1 MIKIKN
7 RRAFITGLKSTSLNI
22 KEKKFLKKYKPWGV
36 IIFSRNIKSLDQLK
50 KLTDDVKKIFNDNN
64 YPILID
70 EEGGRVNRLK
80 KLFDTTVFTGSFFGG
95 LYKKDKCKF
104 QLYYKIYSKQISYI
118 LKNTG
123 ININTVPVLDVRR
136 TNSDNVIGDRSFSYN
151 HKIVSKIG
159 NFCIDEFTKN
169 KIGTIIKH
177 IPGHGLAKVDSH
189 KKTPLVKE
197 KVNILNK
204 KDFYAF
210 KNKKCFFAM
219 TAHIVYRDIDKLNTA
234 THSKKVINLIRNKIK
249 FRNLIISDDISM
261 KSLKFSIEINTKKA
275 FSAGCNLALHCNGK
289 FKEMMIVARNS
300 PKVNKF
306 IITKTS
312 QFYKIL
318 S

>member
-1 MIKIKN
+1 MIKN
-7 RRAFITGLKSTSLNI
+7 RSAFITGLKSTSLNI

-36 IIFSRNIKSLDQLK
+36 IIFSRNIKSFKQLS
-50 KLTDDVKKIFNDNN
+50 KLTKDIKKIFNDHN

-80 KLFDTTVFTGSFFGG
+80 KLFDTSIFTGSFFFSI
-95 LYKKDKCKF
+95 YQKDIKKF
-104 QLYYKIYSKQISYI
+104 RLYYKIYSKQVSYI
-118 LKNTG
+118 LRHVG

-136 TNSDNVIGDRSFSYN
+136 TNSNNIIGDRSFGYN
-151 HKIVSKIG
+151 PKIVSKIG
-159 NFCIDEFTKN
+159 DFSIDEFTKN

-189 KKTPLVKE
+189 KKTTIVKE
-197 KVNILNK
+197 KLHILNK
-204 KDFYAF
+204 KDFYPF

-219 TAHIVYRDIDKLNTA
+219 TAHIIYKDIDDANTA
-234 THSKKVINLIRNKIK
+234 THSKKVINLIRSKINFK
-249 FRNLIISDDISM
+249 NLIISDDISM
-261 KSLKFSIEINTKKA
+261 KGLKFSIEKNTKKA
-275 FSAGCNLALHCNGK
+275 FSAGCNLVLHCNGK

-306 IITKTS
+306 IIKKTS